1 MGKSPKARV
10 VPFSSV
16 VGSSVTL
23 HAPETGRVIGQLGI
37 MNVGGDTRDDWKQ
50 RNIAVADDTALRI
63 NAHDDLVAA
72 LRNAQQV
79 LAILIDPDSQHVS
92 SLQVFA
98 QATAAEAKARA
109 ALIEA
114 GAP

>member
-1 MGKSPKARV
+1 MGGGMSGLRRSLHRYQGCKAEAIAAGSQAQMMHFVDDAKSDIA
-10 VPFSSV
+10 
-16 VGSSVTL
+16 TL
-23 HAPETGRVIGQLGI
+23 S
-37 MNVGGDTRDDWKQ
+37 D
-50 RNIAVADDTALRI
+50 
-63 NAHDDLVAA
+63 A

-92 SLQVFA
+92 SMQVFA

-114 GAP
+114 GAA